1 LPLRFKSILLEFDR
15 ASLGPTLSA
24 ADSSSSLDSV
34 STFKEPIT
42 NRYCPQR
49 FTEAGAKVGFIHTIS
64 EDDRQKTFQ
73 LPIYLLKKEI
83 ENKRVRRFIC
93 RWNQSKR
100 VGENRKMKN
109 LYRERDYCQGQQAQR
124 KKKSISLILSNSVGR
139 VKERDHRRPAVARW
153 GRKVE

>member
-73 LPIYLLKKEI
+73 LPIYLLKRKSRIRECEGSFVGGI
-83 ENKRVRRFIC
+83 
-93 RWNQSKR
+93 NQNAWEKT
-100 VGENRKMKN
+100 GK
-109 LYRERDYCQGQQAQR
+109 
-124 KKKSISLILSNSVGR
+124 
-139 VKERDHRRPAVARW
+139 
-153 GRKVE
+153 